1 MNLIERARLKAPF
14 SLRTKL
20 IVSFIV
26 IILVGGLGTTFIGT
40 RLVATTLIEQAQ
52 RKVKHD
58 LASAWMVYNE
68 RLKEIESVV
77 RLTSQRFFLKEGI
90 VLDDKDMLKRA
101 LERLRLENDLDIL
114 TLTDTKGKVLIRTRS
129 PFTVGD
135 DQSQDEIISLALQNK
150 IIASTQVLPRKE
162 LMKEGE
168 KLVIQ
173 ASMKIILTPKAKP
186 KRKSEETS
194 GMMLKAAAPIVAQ
207 DGSLLG
213 VLYGGSLINRNYFI
227 VDRIKEIVFKGEKH
241 KGKDTGT
248 ATIFQGDLRISTNVK
263 TEKDQRAI
271 GTRVSEEVGKAVL
284 EDGREWVD
292 RAFVVNHW
300 YITAYQPIKNIKG
313 KIIGILYV
321 GMLEAPYIEI
331 RNKVVLS
338 FFGIALLCLFLV
350 LIMYYFITAGITNPL
365 RDMVVAT
372 EKIAQ
377 GDLSHEM
384 KVQSRDE
391 IGHLALSFNQMVK
404 NLKNAHQELKEWG
417 KTLEKRVAERTEE
430 LRKAQYQLIQSEKL
444 ASLGKLAAVVA
455 HEINNPLAGVL
466 TYIKLLLRI
475 MKRKPFPLDR
485 ITEMG
490 NYLSMMDTEMGRV
503 TRIVKD
509 LLTFSRQSKPEIEN
523 ANINN
528 ILEKSLSLL
537 ENKLKLQ
544 NIKLHS
550 MLDSTLPLVPCDFS
564 QIQQTLMN
572 IIINGSEAMPQGGE
586 LTVKSCH
593 LPEEGFVK
601 IEISDTGTGISEEHI
616 TKIFDPFFS
625 TKESGKGVGLGL
637 SIVYGIINEHKGS
650 IVVRSKLGKGAT
662 FVVKLPTVV
671 KDERERQ
678 KDVSETM

>member
-90 VLDDKDMLKRA
+90 VLDDKDMLKRE

-271 GTRVSEEVGKAVL
+271 GTRVSEEVGKDVL

-292 RAFVVNHW
+292 RAFVVNDW
-300 YITAYQPIKNIKG
+300 YITAYQPIKSIKG
-313 KIIGILYV
+313 GIIGILYV

-455 HEINNPLAGVL
+455 HEINNPLAGIL

-475 MKRKPFPLDR
+475 MKREPFPLDR

-572 IIINGSEAMPQGGE
+572 IIINGAEAMPQGGE

>member
-1 MNLIERARLKAPF
+1 M
-14 SLRTKL
+14 
-20 IVSFIV
+20 
-26 IILVGGLGTTFIGT
+26 
-40 RLVATTLIEQAQ
+40 
-52 RKVKHD
+52 
-58 LASAWMVYNE
+58 
-68 RLKEIESVV
+68 
-77 RLTSQRFFLKEGI
+77 
-90 VLDDKDMLKRA
+90 
-101 LERLRLENDLDIL
+101 
-114 TLTDTKGKVLIRTRS
+114 
-129 PFTVGD
+129 
-135 DQSQDEIISLALQNK
+135 
-150 IIASTQVLPRKE
+150 
-162 LMKEGE
+162 
-168 KLVIQ
+168 
-173 ASMKIILTPKAKP
+173 
-186 KRKSEETS
+186 
-194 GMMLKAAAPIVAQ
+194 
-207 DGSLLG
+207 
-213 VLYGGSLINRNYFI
+213 
-227 VDRIKEIVFKGEKH
+227 
-241 KGKDTGT
+241 
-248 ATIFQGDLRISTNVK
+248 
-263 TEKDQRAI
+263 
-271 GTRVSEEVGKAVL
+271 L

>member
-1 MNLIERARLKAPF
+1 
-14 SLRTKL
+14 
-20 IVSFIV
+20 
-26 IILVGGLGTTFIGT
+26 
-40 RLVATTLIEQAQ
+40 
-52 RKVKHD
+52 
-58 LASAWMVYNE
+58 
-68 RLKEIESVV
+68 
-77 RLTSQRFFLKEGI
+77 
-90 VLDDKDMLKRA
+90 
-101 LERLRLENDLDIL
+101 
-114 TLTDTKGKVLIRTRS
+114 
-129 PFTVGD
+129 
-135 DQSQDEIISLALQNK
+135 
-150 IIASTQVLPRKE
+150 
-162 LMKEGE
+162 
-168 KLVIQ
+168 
-173 ASMKIILTPKAKP
+173 
-186 KRKSEETS
+186 
-194 GMMLKAAAPIVAQ
+194 
-207 DGSLLG
+207 
-213 VLYGGSLINRNYFI
+213 
-227 VDRIKEIVFKGEKH
+227 
-241 KGKDTGT
+241 
-248 ATIFQGDLRISTNVK
+248 
-263 TEKDQRAI
+263 
-271 GTRVSEEVGKAVL
+271 
-284 EDGREWVD
+284 
-292 RAFVVNHW
+292 
-300 YITAYQPIKNIKG
+300 
-313 KIIGILYV
+313 
-321 GMLEAPYIEI
+321 
-331 RNKVVLS
+331 
-338 FFGIALLCLFLV
+338 
-350 LIMYYFITAGITNPL
+350 
-365 RDMVVAT
+365 
-372 EKIAQ
+372 
-377 GDLSHEM
+377 
-384 KVQSRDE
+384 
-391 IGHLALSFNQMVK
+391 MVK

-475 MKRKPFPLDR
+475 MKREPFPLDR

-572 IIINGSEAMPQGGE
+572 IIINGAEAMPQGGE

>member
-1 MNLIERARLKAPF
+1 MKIIDRARLKAPF

-26 IILVGGLGTTFIGT
+26 IILVGGLGTTIIGT

-90 VLDDKDMLKRA
+90 VLDDKDMLKRE

-129 PFTVGD
+129 PFTLGD

-150 IIASTQVLPRKE
+150 IIASTQILPRKE

-168 KLVIQ
+168 ELVIQ
-173 ASMKIILTPKAKP
+173 ASVKIIPTPKAKP

-213 VLYGGSLINRNYFI
+213 VLYGGSLINRDYFI
-227 VDRIKEIVFKGEKH
+227 VDRIKEIVFKGEKY

-271 GTRVSEEVGKAVL
+271 GTRVSDEVERAVL
-284 EDGREWVD
+284 GEGREWVD
-292 RAFVVNHW
+292 RAFVVNDW

-313 KIIGILYV
+313 EIIGILYV
-321 GMLEAPYIEI
+321 GMLEAPYIDI

-338 FFGIALLCLFLV
+338 FFAIALLCLFLV

-372 EKIAQ
+372 GKIAQ

-404 NLKNAHQELKEWG
+404 NLKNAHQELKQWG

-455 HEINNPLAGVL
+455 HEINNPLAGIA
-466 TYIKLLLRI
+466 TYIKLLLKI
-475 MKRKPFPLDR
+475 TKKEPFPLSR
-485 ITEMG
+485 IKEMR
-490 NYLSMMDTEMGRV
+490 NFLSSMDTEMSRV

-509 LLTFSRQSKPEIEN
+509 LLTFARQSKPKIEEVSVN
-523 ANINN
+523 S

-537 ENKLKLQ
+537 GNKLKLQ
-544 NIKLHS
+544 NVKLHTV
-550 MLDSTLPLVPCDFS
+550 LDATVPLTPCDFS

-572 IIINGSEAMPQGGE
+572 IIINGSEAMPDGGV
-586 LTVKSCH
+586 LTIKSCH
-593 LPEEGFVK
+593 LPDDGFVEV
-601 IEISDTGTGISEEHI
+601 EIADTGTGIPEEHLS
-616 TKIFDPFFS
+616 KIFDPFFS
-625 TKESGKGVGLGL
+625 TKEAGKGVGLGL
-637 SIVYGIINEHKGS
+637 SIVYGIINEHKGT
-650 IVVRSKLGKGAT
+650 VEAKSKVGKGTT
-662 FVVKLPTVV
+662 FIIKLPTVA
-671 KDERERQ
+671 KEEKEKTER
-678 KDVSETM
+678 

>member
-90 VLDDKDMLKRA
+90 VLDDKDMLKRE

-150 IIASTQVLPRKE
+150 IITSTQVLPRKE

-271 GTRVSEEVGKAVL
+271 GTRISEEVGKAVL

-455 HEINNPLAGVL
+455 HEINNPLAGIL

-475 MKRKPFPLDR
+475 MKREPFPLDR

-572 IIINGSEAMPQGGE
+572 IIINGAEAMPQGGE

-593 LPEEGFVK
+593 FPEEGFVK

>member
-475 MKRKPFPLDR
+475 MKREPFPLDR

-572 IIINGSEAMPQGGE
+572 IIINGAEAMPQGGE

>member
-90 VLDDKDMLKRA
+90 VLDDKDMLKRE

-150 IIASTQVLPRKE
+150 IITSTQVLPRKE

-455 HEINNPLAGVL
+455 HEINNPLAGIL

-475 MKRKPFPLDR
+475 MKREPFPLDR

-572 IIINGSEAMPQGGE
+572 IIINGAEAMPQGGE

>member
-475 MKRKPFPLDR
+475 MKREPFPLDR

>member
-572 IIINGSEAMPQGGE
+572 IIINGAEAMPQGGE
-586 LTVKSCH
+586 LIVKSCH

>member
-1 MNLIERARLKAPF
+1 
-14 SLRTKL
+14 
-20 IVSFIV
+20 
-26 IILVGGLGTTFIGT
+26 
-40 RLVATTLIEQAQ
+40 
-52 RKVKHD
+52 
-58 LASAWMVYNE
+58 
-68 RLKEIESVV
+68 
-77 RLTSQRFFLKEGI
+77 
-90 VLDDKDMLKRA
+90 
-101 LERLRLENDLDIL
+101 
-114 TLTDTKGKVLIRTRS
+114 
-129 PFTVGD
+129 
-135 DQSQDEIISLALQNK
+135 
-150 IIASTQVLPRKE
+150 
-162 LMKEGE
+162 
-168 KLVIQ
+168 
-173 ASMKIILTPKAKP
+173 
-186 KRKSEETS
+186 
-194 GMMLKAAAPIVAQ
+194 
-207 DGSLLG
+207 
-213 VLYGGSLINRNYFI
+213 
-227 VDRIKEIVFKGEKH
+227 
-241 KGKDTGT
+241 
-248 ATIFQGDLRISTNVK
+248 
-263 TEKDQRAI
+263 
-271 GTRVSEEVGKAVL
+271 
-284 EDGREWVD
+284 
-292 RAFVVNHW
+292 
-300 YITAYQPIKNIKG
+300 
-313 KIIGILYV
+313 
-321 GMLEAPYIEI
+321 
-331 RNKVVLS
+331 
-338 FFGIALLCLFLV
+338 
-350 LIMYYFITAGITNPL
+350 
-365 RDMVVAT
+365 MVVAT

-475 MKRKPFPLDR
+475 MKREPFPLDR

-572 IIINGSEAMPQGGE
+572 IIINGAEAMPQGGE

-662 FVVKLPTVV
+662 FVVKLPTEV